1 MYQNI
6 FFSFAGTMK
15 IAGLGCIIW
24 LLMTI
29 LIVFFLPPLPGFI
42 MLCIFG
48 VLFLVVPPL
57 NYMRLLFSLRRHN
70 AQLRDEVTS
79 QMSTIFQREKKVTL
93 NMCIVTGLLFATL
106 LPIGSMEIFHKG
118 YPRIHS
124 ILLPWSITMTFI
136 PPSTNPIIY
145 FGRNKNMRNA
155 FKSIIKI

>member
-42 MLCIFG
+42 MLYIFG
-48 VLFLVVPPL
+48 VLFLVIPPV

-93 NMCIVTGLLFATL
+93 NMCIVTGLPFATL

-155 FKSIIKI
+155 FKSIMKI

>member
-1 MYQNI
+1 
-6 FFSFAGTMK
+6 MK

-42 MLCIFG
+42 LLYIFG
-48 VLFLVVPPL
+48 VLFLVVPPV

-93 NMCIVTGLLFATL
+93 NM
-106 LPIGSMEIFHKG
+106 
-118 YPRIHS
+118 
-124 ILLPWSITMTFI
+124 
-136 PPSTNPIIY
+136 
-145 FGRNKNMRNA
+145 
-155 FKSIIKI
+155 

>member
-1 MYQNI
+1 MHNLAADDNPDCI
-6 FFSFAGTMK
+6 FFASSA
-15 IAGLGCIIW
+15 W
-24 LLMTI
+24 LHYVVYLWCA
-29 LIVFFLPPLPGFI
+29 VSR
-42 MLCIFG
+42 
-48 VLFLVVPPL
+48 VPPV

-155 FKSIIKI
+155 FKSIMKI

>member
-1 MYQNI
+1 
-6 FFSFAGTMK
+6 MK
-15 IAGLGCIIW
+15 IAGLGCVIW

-48 VLFLVVPPL
+48 VLVLVVPPV

-124 ILLPWSITMTFI
+124 ILLPSSITMTFI

-155 FKSIIKI
+155 FKSIMKI